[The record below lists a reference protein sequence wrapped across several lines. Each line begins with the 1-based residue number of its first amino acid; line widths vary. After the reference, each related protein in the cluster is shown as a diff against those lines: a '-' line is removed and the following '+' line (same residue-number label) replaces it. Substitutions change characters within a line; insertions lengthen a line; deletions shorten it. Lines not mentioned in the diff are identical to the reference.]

1 MIDKQF
7 LGSQTAKN
15 GFMNEKDIIN
25 LFNDWREEELSR
37 QWLTTMGYILEEIEE
52 VYAYLVKGNF
62 KSDIQVQVS
71 IKLKEVLDCQNI
83 SIKLVSNTKGFNQ
96 IDKRYVKA
104 YQELWNISEE
114 VVSLLQY
121 YTGEKPPYKSEVRD
135 KRRMYLNEL
144 SKEEQEAILNFF
156 NLNKTLIVSDILKG
170 RGKFSAEWMLV
181 IQKIEEKDILN
192 WSLKPMNY
200 CLNFFGNGEIILTKK
215 GNLKIGKITVQRK
228 GGDGGRKTACM
239 LQFKIDPSLLI
250 DKDYSKYQ

>member
-1 MIDKQF
+1 MRDKQL
-7 LGSQTAKN
+7 LGSRTAKN
-15 GFMNEKDIIN
+15 GFLNERDVIN
-25 LFNDWREEELSR
+25 LFNHWREEEVSK
-37 QWLTTMGYILEEIEE
+37 QWLASMGYLLEEVEE
-52 VYAYLVKGNF
+52 VYAYKIKGSY

-71 IKLKEVLDCQNI
+71 IKLKEVLDSQNI

-104 YQELWNISEE
+104 YQELWDIPEE
-114 VVSLLQY
+114 IAILLQY
-121 YTGEKPPYKSEVRD
+121 YTGEKLPYKSEVRD
-135 KRRMYLNEL
+135 KRRMYLDEF
-144 SKEEQEAILNFF
+144 KEEEKSKLLSFF

-181 IQKIEEKDILN
+181 IQKIEEGIPFK
-192 WSLKPMNY
+192 WSLKPINY
-200 CLNFFGNGEIILTKK
+200 CLNFFGNEDVSFTPK

-250 DKDYSKYQ
+250 D